1 MYDKIKY
8 YYDKQYYTKEHIAI
22 FVQKGVLTSAQY
34 KSITGDDYV

>member
-8 YYDKQYYTKEHIAI
+8 YYDKQYYTKEHISI
-22 FVQKGVLTSAQY
+22 FVQKGVITSVQY